1 MRESITTGAVA
12 VGLLA
17 LLLASPIIADA
28 VTNALSGHPLLAIG
42 LVCAALAAPAAWFI
56 TRPTDC

>member
-1 MRESITTGAVA
+1 MRESITNGALA

-17 LLLASPIIADA
+17 LLLASPTIADA
-28 VTNALSGHPLLAIG
+28 VTSALSGRPVLAIG

-56 TRPTDC
+56 TRPTDY

>member
-42 LVCAALAAPAAWFI
+42 LMCAVLAAPAAWFI
-56 TRPTDC
+56 TRPTDY